1 MASKATLPH
10 TFIMVVMFSKLN
22 AYVGSETCSCTI
34 PAKDTCHV
42 QYLLAY
48 GCKECLPCSKK
59 PLLGGGRHHACR
71 RFSPPEE
78 KIISSRGRII
88 FLPRENAV
96 SRDAGKAGST
106 YCKHFSPMRQPAH
119 WRGVFHDIGEHPRR
133 AYSVGRNK
141 CQRTCSA
148 CMHRFVTWM
157 GISTK
162 TMAERYPGHDCQS
175 GTPHRGMNV
184 HMTDDN
190 TEKIGKFPCS
200 IGGKS
205 VTLHANSGFMR
216 DI

>member
-1 MASKATLPH
+1 MTLASKATLPH

-48 GCKECLPCSKK
+48 GCKECLPCSRK

-71 RFSPPEE
+71 RFFPPER
-78 KIISSRGRII
+78 KTSPSRGRNI
-88 FLPRENAV
+88 FLPREILPT
-96 SRDAGKAGST
+96 RDTGKTLT
-106 YCKHFSPMRQPAH
+106 YCKHFSPMRRRAL
-119 WRGVFHDIGEHPRR
+119 WRGVFHDIGGHPRR
-133 AYSVGRNK
+133 AYSVGGNK

-162 TMAERYPGHDCQS
+162 TMAERYPGHDSQS
-175 GTPHRGMNV
+175 GNAPRRH
-184 HMTDDN
+184 
-190 TEKIGKFPCS
+190 K
-200 IGGKS
+200 
-205 VTLHANSGFMR
+205 HAHDVR
-216 DI
+216 